1 MSDKTIADKMY
12 LKTAKSLAVFNGQAN
27 PAIVAQLP
35 AELMPGAEVER
46 EGEDEAG
53 GEAAGEVAD
62 KVDVVLVIALN
73 QSDLDQYWEPA
84 LQRLGE
90 KGSLWIAYMK
100 QSAPKAT
107 DLNKEVIYDYAS
119 ARGVTGVALI
129 SMDADWS
136 AVRLK
141 RI

>member
-12 LKTAKSLAVFNGQAN
+12 LKTAKSLALFNATAN
-27 PAIVAQLP
+27 PGVIAQLP
-35 AELMPGAEVER
+35 QELVVE
-46 EGEDEAG
+46 GDLEA
-53 GEAAGEVAD
+53 
-62 KVDVVLVIALN
+62 DVVLLFALN
-73 QSDLDQYWEPA
+73 QTDLDKWWDQA
-84 LQRLGE
+84 LARLGE
-90 KGSLWIAYMK
+90 KGSLWIAYLK

-107 DLNKEVIYDYAS
+107 DLNKEVIYDYAK